1 MSDGKAPFVPGD
13 GRTAHVDT
21 FARDNLPPKELWPV
35 MDYSTVPE
43 LAAYPDRMNAAV
55 ELLDKAVSEYGWAD
69 RPVIRYADL
78 TWTYAD
84 FQHKVDQVCRVLI
97 EDMGL
102 VAGNRVLLRGP
113 NNPMM
118 AACWMAILKAGGVC
132 VATMPL
138 LRGRELAYM
147 AEKAQIKHFLCD
159 IRLAEDALDAISR
172 APILETIRYFS
183 PDGEGGLEG
192 CDLDAAMATKP
203 EGFNACDTATDDM
216 ALIAFTSGTTG
227 QPKGTMHFH
236 RDILAMCD
244 CFARHVYTPSA
255 DDVYTGSPPVAF
267 TFGLGAQL
275 CFPMRFGSS
284 VVYFPGPP
292 TPDTLLETIQN
303 YRCTTLYTAP
313 TMYRALAD
321 MIKQGADYDLS
332 SLTQCVSAG
341 ETLPL
346 PTFEAFREAIG
357 IKIIDGLGS
366 TEMIHIFV
374 SAAGEDIRPGATG
387 KAIPGYQACIMDDAG
402 NILEPPC
409 EGLLA
414 VRGPTG
420 CRYLDNIERQNAYV
434 KNGWNLPGDQYRQD
448 EDGYFW
454 YVARADDMIIS
465 AGYNIGGPEVEDA
478 LLDHPKVKECAVV
491 GAPDPDR
498 GHIVKAF
505 VVLRDGGEG
514 GAATVKELQDFVKAQ
529 IAPYK
534 YPRAIEFVSDLP
546 RTETGKVQRFRLRQ
560 AEEERARKAGAT

>member
-1 MSDGKAPFVPGD
+1 MSDTKAPFVPGD
-13 GRTAHVDT
+13 GRTGHVDT
-21 FARDNLPPKELWPV
+21 FARDNLPPKDLWPV
-35 MDYSTVPE
+35 MDFSTVPE

-55 ELLDKAVSEYGWAD
+55 ELLDKAVSDYGWAD
-69 RPVIRYADL
+69 RTVIRYADL

-84 FQHKVDQVCRVLI
+84 FQKKVDKVCRVLV

-102 VAGNRVLLRGP
+102 VPGNRVLLRGP

-118 AACWMAILKAGGVC
+118 AACWLAILKAGGVC

-147 AEKAQIKHFLCD
+147 ADKAQIRHFLCD
-159 IRLAEDALDAISR
+159 IRLAEDAQDAMKR
-172 APILETIRYFS
+172 APILDTVRYFS
-183 PDGEGGLEG
+183 PEGEGGLDG
-192 CDLDAAMATKP
+192 CDLDTAMADKP
-203 EGFNACDTATDDM
+203 EGFDACDTAADDM

-236 RDILAMCD
+236 RDIMAMCD
-244 CFARHVYTPSA
+244 CFPRYVYTASA
-255 DDVYTGSPPVAF
+255 DDVYSGSPPVAF

-275 CFPMRFGSS
+275 CFPMRSGAS

-303 YRCTTLYTAP
+303 YKVTTLYTAP
-313 TMYRALAD
+313 TMYRVLAD
-321 MIKQGADYDLS
+321 MIKAGTDYDIASLS
-332 SLTQCVSAG
+332 QCVSAG

-346 PTFEAFREAIG
+346 PTFEAFREATG

-374 SAAGEDIRPGATG
+374 SAAGDTIRPGATG
-387 KAIPGYQACIMDDAG
+387 KAIPGYEACIMDEDG
-402 NILEPPC
+402 TILAPPC
-409 EGLLA
+409 DGLLA

-465 AGYNIGGPEVEDA
+465 AGYNIGGPEVEVA

-505 VVLRDGGEG
+505 VVLRDGAEPGP
-514 GAATVKELQDFVKAQ
+514 ATVKELQDFVKAQ

-534 YPRAIEFVSDLP
+534 YPRAIDFVDDLP
-546 RTETGKVQRFRLRQ
+546 RTETGKVQRFKLRQ
-560 AEEERARKAGAT
+560 AEEEKAG